1 MFQCIVSTSFQHQQN
16 NLSTFLIETYY
27 CHQLVKF
34 LTMDDSRIDE
44 TRLELSEASTSH
56 ESSEVDE
63 NHDDSEISN
72 FVPDVAC
79 AESQSER

>member
-1 MFQCIVSTSFQHQQN
+1 
-16 NLSTFLIETYY
+16 
-27 CHQLVKF
+27 
-34 LTMDDSRIDE
+34 MDDSRVDE

-56 ESSEVDE
+56 GSSEVDG

-79 AESQSER
+79 VENQSER